1 MDPGMHTLDAGIPID
16 DSESR
21 GNQAASQRG
30 WNSHRKPCSRM
41 PFVLWRRSRGREN
54 LVLKS
59 LEARIR
65 RQSHFY
71 LSRYYIISSKVERV
85 NDISIFRI
93 FPPTRFNRVYTIRKK
108 SRSWR
113 RISSE
118 GPPLSPRYRYLF
130 TKQRNLKRGGILY
143 TSHRQTF
150 RPREGSLLPS
160 YGGGGWVTPVR
171 GFEEVSGREKGDVFS
186 GQQQISY
193 D

>member
-1 MDPGMHTLDAGIPID
+1 MKQPSETVLADAI
-16 DSESR
+16 R
-21 GNQAASQRG
+21 FMAAIARP
-30 WNSHRKPCSRM
+30 RKPR
-41 PFVLWRRSRGREN
+41 
-54 LVLKS
+54 LKKLGGS
-59 LEARIR
+59 VIR

-93 FPPTRFNRVYTIRKK
+93 FPPPTRFNRVYIIRKK

-160 YGGGGWVTPVR
+160 YGGGGWVTRVR

>member
-1 MDPGMHTLDAGIPID
+1 
-16 DSESR
+16 
-21 GNQAASQRG
+21 
-30 WNSHRKPCSRM
+30 M
-41 PFVLWRRSRGREN
+41 PFVLSRDREN

-93 FPPTRFNRVYTIRKK
+93 FPPTRFNRVYIIRKK

-143 TSHRQTF
+143 TSYRQTF

-160 YGGGGWVTPVR
+160 YGGGGWVTLVR

>member
-1 MDPGMHTLDAGIPID
+1 
-16 DSESR
+16 
-21 GNQAASQRG
+21 
-30 WNSHRKPCSRM
+30 M
-41 PFVLWRRSRGREN
+41 PFVLSRDREN

-118 GPPLSPRYRYLF
+118 GLLCRRDIDTYSRNSVILNEEGSYIHPIDKRFARGKDLF
-130 TKQRNLKRGGILY
+130 FLPTGERDGLLQCEALRKCRGG
-143 TSHRQTF
+143 RKVTF
-150 RPREGSLLPS
+150 L
-160 YGGGGWVTPVR
+160 V
-171 GFEEVSGREKGDVFS
+171 VSNKFRTIKES
-186 GQQQISY
+186 
-193 D
+193 